1 VRPSFSK
8 DGAAIRFTVPVIIG
22 HIVNDSTEDVWIQ
35 MSKKQVEQLIS
46 DMQGV
51 LSKVEVLERWTAKL
65 PCNEV
70 ESD

>member
-1 VRPSFSK
+1 
-8 DGAAIRFTVPVIIG
+8 
-22 HIVNDSTEDVWIQ
+22 